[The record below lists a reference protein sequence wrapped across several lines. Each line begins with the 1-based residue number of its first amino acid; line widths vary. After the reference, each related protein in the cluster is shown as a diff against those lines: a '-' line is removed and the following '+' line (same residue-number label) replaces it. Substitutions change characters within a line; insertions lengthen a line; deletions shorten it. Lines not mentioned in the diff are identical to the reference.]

1 MKTNKFIHKS
11 LAKFAAVACLSV
23 AAFGVSSC
31 EEEIDSSNFAIKTE
45 KTLSDIVDSDP
56 SLSMARD
63 LFKRVRL
70 GNKQDASSIYSVLSA
85 RGNYTVFV
93 PDNVAMQNYLAS
105 LKDPV
110 TSVDELTDEQAELL
124 AYSCVIDNGDQEGY
138 QSTEFPTAATFNL
151 SNLYDR
157 LLSCAEVTGDIDT
170 VQRVVYDEL
179 TQLPQLD
186 ANGDTVYAY
195 YPVYYNIE
203 KTSRVII
210 TDLEASNG
218 WMHVVADV
226 IAPTSDLIFDVIQKQ
241 DNMKIMGRLLRE
253 TGIWAWM
260 NQERDKEYEQLELPE
275 TYDLTNV
282 GSFEAPLKRYLA
294 YTGFV
299 EKDEIFYKYG
309 VPEVQLDDEGN
320 ITNWEDVLS
329 GLLNISRI
337 TTAYGSQDLTDL
349 TSFNNPLHKFVKYH
363 FIDGKYAPG
372 KLVVHF
378 TEYQYKYGPDPK
390 NPQIKDLPTDAW
402 DYYTTIHPI
411 GTQIEQRE
419 PLKIIQLGSRGPV
432 GSRLNNPLYIN
443 RFANYDDGMTGTYEQ
458 LSAKAGGEGVK
469 ILESQNVSSANGYIY
484 PIEDLLLFGDAERR
498 LMGQERMRIDF
509 ATIIHELSSNNLR
522 LGAYSQFTANY
533 FENLP
538 IQTSGAHV
546 LYLFCAS
553 SPRGH
558 SGWCNLQGDEMMVS
572 GLYDVTFRIP
582 PVPIANEYEIRLG
595 VSHNNLRGMCQMYFG
610 EDMNRLQPAGLPYD
624 MRQTPSASNIAAPW
638 VDDVEDEAT
647 NIENDKNLR
656 NQGYMKGPKHFG
668 WTDGQGTRMSR
679 SYNGH
684 IRRIVTTQRLEP
696 NKSYY
701 LRYKSALNKLDSQ
714 LQIDYI
720 EIVPKEVYAGAEA
733 EDVW

>member
-1 MKTNKFIHKS
+1 MEEIMNNEHRYDDIIKLPHHVSATRPQMSMHDRAAQFS
-11 LAKFAAVACLSV
+11 PFAALTGYDDAV
-23 AAFGVSSC
+23 
-31 EEEIDSSNFAIKTE
+31 EET
-45 KTLSDIVDSDP
+45 
-56 SLSMARD
+56 AR
-63 LFKRVRL
+63 
-70 GNKQDASSIYSVLSA
+70 
-85 RGNYTVFV
+85 
-93 PDNVAMQNYLAS
+93 
-105 LKDPV
+105 
-110 TSVDELTDEQAELL
+110 LTDEQAELL

-337 TTAYGSQDLTDL
+337 TTA
-349 TSFNNPLHKFVKYH
+349 
-363 FIDGKYAPG
+363 
-372 KLVVHF
+372 
-378 TEYQYKYGPDPK
+378 
-390 NPQIKDLPTDAW
+390 
-402 DYYTTIHPI
+402 
-411 GTQIEQRE
+411 
-419 PLKIIQLGSRGPV
+419 
-432 GSRLNNPLYIN
+432 
-443 RFANYDDGMTGTYEQ
+443 
-458 LSAKAGGEGVK
+458 
-469 ILESQNVSSANGYIY
+469 
-484 PIEDLLLFGDAERR
+484 
-498 LMGQERMRIDF
+498 
-509 ATIIHELSSNNLR
+509 
-522 LGAYSQFTANY
+522 
-533 FENLP
+533 
-538 IQTSGAHV
+538 
-546 LYLFCAS
+546 
-553 SPRGH
+553 
-558 SGWCNLQGDEMMVS
+558 
-572 GLYDVTFRIP
+572 
-582 PVPIANEYEIRLG
+582 
-595 VSHNNLRGMCQMYFG
+595 
-610 EDMNRLQPAGLPYD
+610 
-624 MRQTPSASNIAAPW
+624 
-638 VDDVEDEAT
+638 
-647 NIENDKNLR
+647 
-656 NQGYMKGPKHFG
+656 
-668 WTDGQGTRMSR
+668 
-679 SYNGH
+679 
-684 IRRIVTTQRLEP
+684 
-696 NKSYY
+696 
-701 LRYKSALNKLDSQ
+701 
-714 LQIDYI
+714 
-720 EIVPKEVYAGAEA
+720 
-733 EDVW
+733 